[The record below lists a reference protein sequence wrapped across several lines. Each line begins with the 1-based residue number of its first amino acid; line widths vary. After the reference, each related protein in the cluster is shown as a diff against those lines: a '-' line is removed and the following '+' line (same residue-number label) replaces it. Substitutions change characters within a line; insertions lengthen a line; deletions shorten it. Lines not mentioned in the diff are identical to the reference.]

1 MRIGKGWRIAPLL
14 AAIALAA
21 AASEAPKKPAKA
33 PATQPRAAVTA
44 APVVPRPGAVVL
56 APGVSLV
63 RGGFA
68 PGQQPD
74 GNSVVFDAPD
84 GLVVFDTGRHRA
96 HSDALLSLARTKR
109 RPISVVVNSHWHLDH
124 VSGNPR
130 LRAAHP
136 ALVVLGSPAIDG
148 AFRGFLAASRKQAQA
163 FLAQPGGDPGMQA
176 EVRADLATIES
187 GQAIAPDERIR
198 ATATRALAGRPM
210 RIGYAAGAVTAGDL
224 WLLDEASGVLA
235 AGDLV
240 TLPVPFLDTA
250 CPARWRA
257 SLEALGEVRFK
268 RLVPGHGRPLSPAE
282 FQAYRG
288 AFGALL
294 DCAATKAP
302 AAHCAVV
309 WRQGVKTLV
318 GDADAAPPGLLEY
331 YIDLLRDPARQSLL
345 CAGNGGA

>member
-1 MRIGKGWRIAPLL
+1 VPAMAGVL
-14 AAIALAA
+14 AGVALAA
-21 AASEAPKKPAKA
+21 AASEVPKQAAKPPQATPSRAA
-33 PATQPRAAVTA
+33 PARAPVVARPAAVT
-44 APVVPRPGAVVL
+44 L

-63 RGGFA
+63 PGGFA

-74 GNSVVFDAPD
+74 GNSVVFDAPE

-96 HSDALLSLARTKR
+96 HSDALLSLAKDRKR
-109 RPISVVVNSHWHLDH
+109 PVAVVVNSHWHLDH

-136 ALVVLGSPAIDG
+136 ALVVLASPAIDG

-163 FLAQPGGDPGMQA
+163 FLAQPGGDPGMRA
-176 EVRADLATIES
+176 EIGADLATIES
-187 GQAIAPDERIR
+187 GPAIAPDERIR
-198 ATATRALAGRPM
+198 AAAARKLAGRPM
-210 RIGYAAGAVTAGDL
+210 RIGYEGGAVTAGDL
-224 WLLDEASGVLA
+224 WLHDETSGVLA

-250 CPARWRA
+250 CPSRWRA
-257 SLEALGEVRFK
+257 SLESLGEVRF
-268 RLVPGHGRPLSPAE
+268 RQLVPGHGRPLSRAE
-282 FQAYRG
+282 FETYRG

-302 AAHCAVV
+302 AAHCATV
-309 WRQGVKTLV
+309 WRQGVKSLAGPTEA
-318 GDADAAPPGLLEY
+318 GPPGLLEY